1 MSKIKIFS
9 MGGLDENGKNLYVID
24 VDDDLFIFD
33 CGLKYASGN
42 LFGIDYIIPDF
53 TYLIENKNRI
63 KGVFLTHSHY
73 ENFGGVAD
81 LVRDL
86 PEVKVYAT
94 KFTKYNLLE
103 DGVSSNNII
112 EITPH
117 KKITFGKNS
126 VFPISVSHSCPD
138 AVMYVLNTEDGAI
151 CYTGDFIIDPTM
163 NGAYGMDLGKIA
175 YVGKQNVLCLLSES
189 VFSEKPGHTSPNH
202 RLTSFFKD
210 VSSHNDGRLIYLVFP
225 THLYTIQEI
234 FDSAINSHR
243 KIVIMGKKLQNVIN
257 FGVENKYLNIADGLL
272 GDLSNIDDPNSILLV
287 SDERANPFASISKIL
302 NGYDKF
308 ITLKPN
314 DSVIFAEPRYDST
327 EKQLVKIE
335 NDLAMAGCNVISI
348 PKEKS
353 ISLHASSE
361 DLMVMINL
369 LQPKY
374 YMPCE
379 GEYRY
384 MVGNANLASKLGMPA
399 ENILLKQNGDVVN
412 IENGNLIDNFEH
424 IKVEDVLIDGKSTD
438 DVGDLVIKDREMLSE
453 SGIVLVSATI
463 SKQEKVLLV
472 GPEITTRGFIYV
484 KDSAEIIKGM
494 KDICAGVIER
504 NITPTYVDYNKIKN
518 EIREELSKYLYEE
531 TECKPMIIA
540 VVQEV

>member
-86 PEVKVYAT
+86 PDVKVYAT

-353 ISLHASSE
+353 ILHHASSE

-412 IENGNLIDNFEH
+412 IENGNLVDNFEH

>member
-24 VDDDLFIFD
+24 VDNDLFIFD

-53 TYLIENKNRI
+53 TYLIENKDRI

-81 LVRDL
+81 LVREIPDI
-86 PEVKVYAT
+86 KIYAT

-103 DGVSSNNII
+103 DGVSEKNII
-112 EITPH
+112 DVNPH
-117 KKITFGKNS
+117 KKISFGKNS

-138 AVMYVLNTEDGAI
+138 AVMYVLNTEDGSI

-163 NGAYGMDLGKIA
+163 DGAYGMDLGKIA
-175 YVGKQNVLCLLSES
+175 YVGKQKVLCLLSES

-210 VSSHNDGRLIYLVFP
+210 VLSHNDGRLMFLVFP

-234 FDSAINSHR
+234 FDSAVNSHR

-257 FGVENKYLNIADGLL
+257 FGIENKYLNVAEGLL
-272 GDLSNIDDPNSILLV
+272 GDLSNIDDPNSILLI
-287 SDERANPFASISKIL
+287 SDERANPFASISKIM
-302 NGYDKF
+302 NGYDKY
-308 ITLKPN
+308 ISLKPN

-353 ISLHASSE
+353 ILHHASSE
-361 DLMVMINL
+361 DLMVMIRL

-463 SKQEKVLLV
+463 SKHDKVLLV

-494 KDICAGVIER
+494 KEICAGVIER

>member
-24 VDDDLFIFD
+24 VDNDLFVFD

-42 LFGIDYIIPDF
+42 LFGIDYIIPDYS
-53 TYLIENKNRI
+53 YLKENKKRI

-81 LVRDL
+81 LVREIPDI
-86 PEVKVYAT
+86 KIYAT

-103 DGVSSNNII
+103 DGVSEKNII
-112 EITPH
+112 DVNPH
-117 KKITFGKNS
+117 KKISFGKNS

-138 AVMYVLNTEDGAI
+138 AVMYVLNTEDGSI

-163 NGAYGMDLGKIA
+163 DGAYGMDLGKIA
-175 YVGKQNVLCLLSES
+175 YVGKQKVLCLLSES

-210 VSSHNDGRLIYLVFP
+210 VLSHNDGRLMFLVFP

-234 FDSAINSHR
+234 FDSAVNSHR

-257 FGVENKYLNIADGLL
+257 FGIENKYLNVAEGLL
-272 GDLSNIDDPNSILLV
+272 GDLSNIDDPNSILLI
-287 SDERANPFASISKIL
+287 SDERANPFASISKIM
-302 NGYDKF
+302 NGYDKY
-308 ITLKPN
+308 ISLKPN

-353 ISLHASSE
+353 ILHHASSE
-361 DLMVMINL
+361 DLMVMIRL

-463 SKQEKVLLV
+463 SKHDKVLLV

-494 KDICAGVIER
+494 KEICAGVIER